1 MQLQTISRSDAEK
14 VFVNVT
20 NIGGAT
26 ILNSSPAFAFT
37 KQYNLA
43 SVGSNNHV
51 SGVKAN
57 TLSFTGFMGLADEDI
72 AHNAVGR
79 VQVYGYKASAQICGE
94 GSHAALPVGTCIG
107 PGPTVAS
114 VGMFDSG
121 VTQDTTAP
129 AVLLDDLAVATA
141 QNDANTGYANHI
153 FLRCL

>member
-26 ILNSSPAFAFT
+26 ISNSSCVYAFT

-72 AHNAVGR
+72 AHNDVGR
-79 VQVYGYKASAQICGE
+79 VQVYGYKASAQVAGE
-94 GSHAALPVGTCIG
+94 DSHAALPVGTGGG

-114 VGMFDSG
+114 AGLFDTG
-121 VTQDTTAP
+121 VSQNSEAP
-129 AVLLDDLAVATA
+129 VVFLDDVAVATA
-141 QNDANTGYANHI
+141 RLNGGHANHV